1 MEEDPFFY
9 RRFSKIL
16 EDVIEAWRDRRIS
29 DAEYLNKVI
38 EIMNGVRER
47 KEDDLPPELMDQDI
61 AKAFYGV
68 VNDVF
73 GRIQS
78 ASPDIRK
85 IATEA
90 ALEIDRIIEECIV
103 VDWLSNLDVQNEIRN
118 RIDDFLYELKE
129 RQGIELSYDD
139 MDLIVENSLSIARV
153 RYV

>member
-1 MEEDPFFY
+1 
-9 RRFSKIL
+9 
-16 EDVIEAWRDRRIS
+16 
-29 DAEYLNKVI
+29 
-38 EIMNGVRER
+38 
-47 KEDDLPPELMDQDI
+47 
-61 AKAFYGV
+61 V

-73 GRIQS
+73 GLAQS
-78 ASPDIRK
+78 TPPDIRK

-129 RQGIELSYDD
+129 RRGIELSYDD
-139 MDLIVENSLSIARV
+139 MDLIVENSLNIARV